1 VGKFVSEFPSPAR
14 FAARGFFIS
23 GSAMRFPSPLES
35 RMYGNPERVLEEK
48 QAQQANEQKR
58 AEKRRTLTVKPGWSE
73 ARKRAEELFDFPA
86 AASR

>member
-1 VGKFVSEFPSPAR
+1 MSRSVTF
-14 FAARGFFIS
+14 
-23 GSAMRFPSPLES
+23 ES
-35 RMYGNPERVLEEK
+35 RTFGVDPMILLERE
-48 QAQQANEQKR
+48 QNRQANEQKR

>member
-1 VGKFVSEFPSPAR
+1 MSRSITF
-14 FAARGFFIS
+14 
-23 GSAMRFPSPLES
+23 ES
-35 RMYGNPERVLEEK
+35 RTFGVDPMLLLERE
-48 QAQQANEQKR
+48 QNRQANEQKR